1 MPDPMRD
8 ALYAADLPHLE
19 SLGLP
24 SIDENDWQGLMNI
37 LQNPWFTRVWVIQEL
52 ALARDCFSLLGP

>member
-1 MPDPMRD
+1 MPDPMKD

-37 LQNPWFTRVWVIQEL
+37 HGLHEFG
-52 ALARDCFSLLGP
+52 SSKS